1 MKKKEL
7 VQFQDLASNSFL
19 GLILSLT
26 VLSVTQFGLTGSF
39 FMVVVIIT
47 NFMISRSISKFL
59 ISFFL
64 TISIFAITIAVLM
77 ALTDKTFSSFFSLAV
92 FSIMFLV
99 ASLYV
104 ASQEWIHQSDNTRD
118 TILVLIPVLIIL
130 TWYNL
135 LTSVGT
141 STASDRLTWL
151 VSHGEDN
158 ASWLGAINSLS
169 PAHEGGIFHG
179 LTGGGGPALMPIVSI
194 LDGIATISGSR
205 YYSDLSTM
213 TLMNAY
219 GLTLLISLITASV
232 LSISLIRSMQ
242 KGKDS
247 ILVIASGV
255 VVTLL
260 TYLLNSTIALQGHL
274 SAALAVSAFMG
285 ASLICLNVDLNLM
298 TYKQKL
304 FLVVPI
310 VLLIPGFWYPLAPF
324 TLIFIFLLFTDGFR
338 EKGLAK
344 SRKATLIFCA
354 AVAVASLPL
363 LRDSFF
369 STGGISPLSFLA
381 FAGGVIQL
389 SALAYVILVALI
401 LLNLK
406 FGLIAAQKQKS
417 MMLLNLI
424 TSLGLYL
431 SVTWTAT
438 YMLPQ
443 SGGPMY
449 AVFKLSIVAFA
460 AALPLAM
467 ALVIHQ
473 LREEF
478 IDSKIF
484 MTAVALIAVLIGAGI
499 PEVANYRSP
508 SRFAEVRWAEP
519 ISEIARTNPNSQ
531 ILCLSA
537 LDPLESHL
545 CTRFAVAL
553 TASQNE
559 LSTNWLS
566 AVRDRIPEDS
576 WQDLLITPFNDR
588 ALTENQEILVVYLD
602 STQEVETRYPWANK
616 MLTEN
621 KVKADQFMNQ

>member
-1 MKKKEL
+1 VKKKEL
-7 VQFQDLASNSFL
+7 SKFQDFASNSVL
-19 GLILSLT
+19 GIILSLT
-26 VLSVTQFGLTGSF
+26 VLSVTQFGLEGSF
-39 FMVVVIIT
+39 FMAVVIFS

-64 TISIFAITIAVLM
+64 SISIFAITITILM
-77 ALTDKTFSSFFSLAV
+77 AITDKTFPTLFSLAV

-104 ASQEWIHQSDNTRD
+104 ASQDWIYQSPNTSE
-118 TILVLIPVLIIL
+118 TILVLIPVLVIL

-135 LTSVGT
+135 LTNVGT

-169 PAHEGGIFHG
+169 PVHEGGIFHG
-179 LTGGGGPALMPIVSI
+179 LTGGGGPALMPIVSV
-194 LDGIATISGSR
+194 LDGVATISGSS

-232 LSISLIRSMQ
+232 LSISLIKSMH

-298 TYKQKL
+298 TYKRKL
-304 FLVVPI
+304 FLVGPI

-344 SRKATLIFCA
+344 SRKVTLIICA
-354 AVAVASLPL
+354 AAAAATLPL

-369 STGGISPLSFLA
+369 STGGINPLNFLA

-389 SALAYVILVALI
+389 SAFAYVILVALI
-401 LLNLK
+401 LINLK
-406 FGLIAAQKQKS
+406 FGLIAAGTQRS
-417 MMLLNLI
+417 MMLLNLMI
-424 TSLGLYL
+424 SLGLYL
-431 SVTWTAT
+431 SVTWIAT
-438 YMLPQ
+438 YILPQ

-460 AALPLAM
+460 AILPLAI

-473 LREEF
+473 LRKEF

-484 MTAVALIAVLIGAGI
+484 ITAVALIGVVIGAGI

-508 SRFAEVRWAEP
+508 SRFAEVRWAKS

-588 ALTENQEILVVYLD
+588 VLTENQGILIVYLD
-602 STQEVETRYPWANK
+602 STQDVETRYPWASK
-616 MLTEN
+616 LLTES